1 MVQTG
6 QLLQALDLLLLL
18 LELPLLSRILLAL
31 LLDLFLLLGDLR
43 LLLLEGVDEDRAQV
57 VVLHAFDLPA
67 RIMRH

>member
-57 VVLHAFDLPA
+57 VVLHAFDPLA